1 MVNDIVNG
9 ISKAI
14 YEEYGAGCKIYTES
28 IKQGFKEPCF
38 FIAVLDSDQARII
51 GNRYQKTIA
60 VDVHYFPGTKAKNKE
75 MHSVAETLY
84 NILGR
89 ITLLNGDMLNGFQLH
104 YETVEEVLHFFV
116 TYKPIM
122 KYQQEAEEN
131 MAAVDV
137 GTKVR

>member
-14 YEEYGAGCKIYTES
+14 YDEYGAGCKIYTES
-28 IKQGFKEPCF
+28 IEQGLSNPCF

-51 GNRYQKTIA
+51 GNRYQKNIA

-75 MHSVAETLY
+75 MRRVEEALY
-84 NILGR
+84 SILER
-89 ITLLNGDMLNGFQLH
+89 ITLPNGDMLNGFQLH
-104 YETVEEVLHFFV
+104 SEPVKEVLHFFV
-116 TYKPIM
+116 TYKPIV

-131 MAAVDV
+131 MAAVEV
-137 GTKVR
+137 GAKVR